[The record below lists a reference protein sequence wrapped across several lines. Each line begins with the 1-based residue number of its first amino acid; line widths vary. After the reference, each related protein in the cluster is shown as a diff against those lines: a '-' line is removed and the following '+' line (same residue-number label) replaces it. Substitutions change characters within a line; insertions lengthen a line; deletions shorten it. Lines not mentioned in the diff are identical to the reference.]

1 MKPYLKIVWTIAI
14 VLGIAKGFYE
24 LYHLYNDQQ
33 NA

>member
-24 LYHLYNDQQ
+24 LYHLYNDKQ

>member
-1 MKPYLKIVWTIAI
+1 MKKGYKILWTIAI

-24 LYHLYNDQQ
+24 LYHLYNDKQ